1 MGWATNEAAWPIPAV
16 PETSATALGKRRR
29 DESHGDRVPV
39 VMNSREMPP
48 QKRVRGGKANGI
60 LKTARSATRTRHKPG
75 ARIPQTKNNSEPKQ
89 PVRGAGRLATQDSQV
104 LHHRSLLGPSLQQ
117 GWAVEAADG
126 QLIWVEGSVEE
137 MAHCTDSTVQQQQQQ
152 QEEARRKYFKI
163 PKTLKTGCQA
173 LLVATQADWAR
184 GVVREI
190 KCRLCPDAKFKN
202 WGKFRRH
209 CDYVETHPL
218 DIYDCKYCG
227 TYFARIDS
235 CERHEENRPDRCK
248 QVTPKEVEE
257 KRSATKRAH
266 DEFKGRLEGF
276 LTTGEEGKGM
286 SFSKTMKDMF
296 PGSSKKNIR
305 RRE

>member
-1 MGWATNEAAWPIPAV
+1 MAWPIPAV
-16 PETSATALGKRRR
+16 PETSATTALGKRRR
-29 DESHGDRVPV
+29 DESHGDRVSV
-39 VMNSREMPP
+39 VMNSRGMSP
-48 QKRVRGGKANGI
+48 QKRVRGSKANGI

-75 ARIPQTKNNSEPKQ
+75 ARIPQKGNNHEPKQ
-89 PVRGAGRLATQDSQV
+89 PVRGAERLTTPDSQGF
-104 LHHRSLLGPSLQQ
+104 HHRSLLGPSLQQ

-126 QLIWVEGSVEE
+126 KLIWVEGSVEE
-137 MAHCTDSTVQQQQQQ
+137 IAHRTDGAVQQQQQQ
-152 QEEARRKYFKI
+152 QQKDETRREYFKI

-173 LLVATQADWAR
+173 LLVATQADWTR

-209 CDYVETHPL
+209 CDYMETHPL

-227 TYFARIDS
+227 TYFARSDS
-235 CERHEENRPDRCK
+235 CKRHEKNGPDGCK
-248 QVTPKEVEE
+248 QVTPEEAEE
-257 KRSATKRAH
+257 KRKATKRAH

-276 LTTGEEGKGM
+276 LTTGEEDKGM

-296 PGSSKKNIR
+296 PESSKKHIR